1 MSDPKPE
8 LGFPRR
14 WLYLIAGKLILI
26 TAVVIAVVVYSTYR

>member
-14 WLYLIAGKLILI
+14 WLYFIAGKLILI

>member
-14 WLYLIAGKLILI
+14 WLYLIAGKLVLI

>member
-26 TAVVIAVVVYSTYR
+26 TVVVIAVVVYSTYR

>member
-8 LGFPRR
+8 LGFPRK

-26 TAVVIAVVVYSTYR
+26 AAVVIAVVVYSSHR